1 MVSTPN
7 NSRKRSF
14 VSWKEE
20 KEDDR
25 DHRICLTLRYIS
37 IHLNGRLEQKTETFS
52 VHATS
57 SHGDFKWILMT
68 QSAEAA
74 TSLQSDG
81 VFFSCELELAI
92 TDTCYSAPIKLEIY
106 TSHVTKHW
114 KIHEVQLFEERARH
128 NQRLMSSN

>member
-7 NSRKRSF
+7 NGRRRSF
-14 VSWKEE
+14 VLWKEE

-25 DHRICLTLRYIS
+25 DHRIYLTLRYIS

-81 VFFSCELELAI
+81 VFFPVNWSWQSLTHATQLP
-92 TDTCYSAPIKLEIY
+92 SN
-106 TSHVTKHW
+106 W
-114 KIHEVQLFEERARH
+114 KYIQA
-128 NQRLMSSN
+128 M